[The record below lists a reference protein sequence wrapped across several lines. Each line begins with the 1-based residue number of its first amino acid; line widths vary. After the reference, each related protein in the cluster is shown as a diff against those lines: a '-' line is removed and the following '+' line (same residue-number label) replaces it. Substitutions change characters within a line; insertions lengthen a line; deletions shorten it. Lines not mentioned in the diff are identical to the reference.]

1 MSLGLMG
8 LATVFLAQRAHG
20 LWCIYVCCALVGAS
34 AAFHGSASQVS
45 LSRALHLSLART
57 RALSLPLFACPLSV
71 YLFISLSLNGCNLD

>member
-45 LSRALHLSLART
+45 LSRARARASSLTRAHARSLSPALCMPSLCLSIYLSL
-57 RALSLPLFACPLSV
+57 SKWM
-71 YLFISLSLNGCNLD
+71 